1 MTFEVLDIIALIV
14 LLVAA
19 LRAMFKGFVKE
30 FMAKAG
36 ILIGFL
42 GALMFSSLLA
52 GYLDDR
58 FALGNWSNIISFI
71 LLFAAGFLLS
81 QIAASTVRSVLEGLH
96 LAFLDNILG
105 FLLGLLEGAV
115 LISFAV
121 YILRLQTV
129 LDVEMF
135 LTHSRVVEFL
145 EPIAPYGI
153 ELFDSA
159 VKEEKL

>member
-135 LTHSRVVEFL
+135 LTQSRVVEFL